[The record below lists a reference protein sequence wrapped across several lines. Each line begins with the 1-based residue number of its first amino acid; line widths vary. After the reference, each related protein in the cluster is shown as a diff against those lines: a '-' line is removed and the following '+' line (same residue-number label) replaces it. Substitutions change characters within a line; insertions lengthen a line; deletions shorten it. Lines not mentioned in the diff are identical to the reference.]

1 MKRYLFPLI
10 LGLVGV
16 TILLELGFWQLRRLA
31 WKEAMIAEITASIDG
46 PAQDLPGPGTAT
58 KPLKYTPVQIVGA
71 TTGEEILVLTGE
83 KDVGAGYEVI
93 SAFETGEGRRLLLD
107 RGFIAEEAKTAPRP
121 ATAMIVTGN
130 LHWPE
135 ERDSFTPDPDAKTGI
150 WFARDVPAMA
160 AALKTEPILVVA
172 RQIEGDAQGVETRP
186 LGLEGIRNDH
196 LQYAI
201 TWFSLALVWLGMTGL
216 LLWRVRRR
224 TAGA

>member
-1 MKRYLFPLI
+1 MKRYAFPLI

-16 TILLELGFWQLRRLA
+16 TILVNLGFWQLRRLA
-31 WKEAMIAEITASIDG
+31 WKEAMIAEISAKIDG
-46 PAQDLPGPGTAT
+46 PVQELPAPDTAT
-58 KPLKYTPVQIVGA
+58 RPLKYTPVQMAGA
-71 TTGEEILVLTGE
+71 STGEEILVLTGE

-93 SAFETGEGRRLLLD
+93 SAFETGEGRRVLLD
-107 RGFIAEEAKTAPRP
+107 RGFVDEEHKADPRP

-135 ERDSFTPDPDAKTGI
+135 ETDSFTPAPDAKTGI

-160 AALKTEPILVVA
+160 AALGTEPILVVA
-172 RQIEGDAQGVETRP
+172 RQISGDAQGVGPRP

-201 TWFSLALVWLGMTGL
+201 TWFLLALVWLGMTAFMM
-216 LLWRVRRR
+216 WRIRREPK
-224 TAGA
+224 